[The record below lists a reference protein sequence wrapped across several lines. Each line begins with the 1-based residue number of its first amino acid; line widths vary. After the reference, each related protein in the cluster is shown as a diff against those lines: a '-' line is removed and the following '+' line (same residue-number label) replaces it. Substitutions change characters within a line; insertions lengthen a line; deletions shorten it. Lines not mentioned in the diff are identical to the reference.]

1 MEMECRKNNNNSN
14 KKKSFLTSLSVWGD
28 VMRVNVLS
36 ILISAIMWSV
46 AVLFAIGI
54 LIVPIYAVVYVIG
67 G

>member
-1 MEMECRKNNNNSN
+1 
-14 KKKSFLTSLSVWGD
+14 
-28 VMRVNVLS
+28 MRVNILS

-54 LIVPIYAVVYVIG
+54 LIVPIYAVVYAIG